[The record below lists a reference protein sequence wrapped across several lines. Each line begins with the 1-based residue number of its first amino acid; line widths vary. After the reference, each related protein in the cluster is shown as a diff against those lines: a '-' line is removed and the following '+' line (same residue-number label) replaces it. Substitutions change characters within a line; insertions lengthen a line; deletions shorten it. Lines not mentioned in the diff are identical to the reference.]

1 MSKANDNFDIKT
13 LPKWELDN
21 FSRYIAEATEEY
33 MKDPE
38 NKKRF
43 EESKKDIDRI
53 KKVEQKCN

>member
-1 MSKANDNFDIKT
+1 MSKKNRNSEIKT

-21 FSRYIAEATEEY
+21 FCRYIAEATEKY
-33 MKDPE
+33 MQDPL

-43 EESKKDIDRI
+43 EEWRKEKDKN